1 MKVGGVLLTLLV
13 LNQELPDVG
22 KQASLRKRR
31 LLSLG
36 DVQVVLRVVDRTQ
49 ISTELL
55 DTCSYTFYLGGPVLD
70 ESLEP
75 LIECQLGV
83 SA

>member
-22 KQASLRKRR
+22 KQAPLWRR
-31 LLSLG
+31 RVLSLG
-36 DVQVVLRVVDRTQ
+36 DVQVILRVVDRTQ